1 MVWSPPVQLLFVC
14 LFFAAAPFGHRPP
27 AHGDGEPTPRRAAP
41 SVEELPSP
49 SAVYI
54 HARNIREGL
63 IFGGS
68 QPGQAKAKT
77 KTAEEGERERQEVGE
92 AAPERERGLE
102 AVEDGWWAGHTQQG
116 GTGGGRGGASRG
128 RGLRPR
134 EASAVRHGGLQRLG
148 VDRRRADLLRRQG
161 TVRFRARL
169 PPASLVSFG
178 LGAFVCVRGAG
189 EGVV

>member
-77 KTAEEGERERQEVGE
+77 KTAEEGEREREGQEVGE
-92 AAPERERGLE
+92 AAPERERE
-102 AVEDGWWAGHTQQG
+102 AWKRWRTVG
-116 GTGGGRGGASRG
+116 G
-128 RGLRPR
+128 
-134 EASAVRHGGLQRLG
+134 
-148 VDRRRADLLRRQG
+148 QG
-161 TVRFRARL
+161 TRNREEQEEEEEEL
-169 PPASLVSFG
+169 LE
-178 LGAFVCVRGAG
+178 G
-189 EGVV
+189 EG